1 MMIMHNTS
9 GRRWARTFLA
19 LALFVSM
26 VGNIAHTILAD
37 SHISLWLRVPG
48 AVLWPLF
55 TFGGIEIVVRMVWER
70 RFSHYLGRNI
80 ILLPAIP
87 AAIISYQHLY
97 SLLLM
102 MGEERFIAAIGPLAI
117 DGMMIGCTM
126 ILLFTR
132 PVTQSHLDV
141 TAPLE
146 RLKALEQEQTA
157 QDWSAAAEIE
167 LAPEITAEQIAPTSP
182 AVPRAPRATSWD
194 VARTVEMI
202 VDGAKDPEIQAAT
215 GASKT
220 TAGRFRKVA
229 KQLQADP
236 RASIDSAAE
245 KVRAEHVQMI
255 RELVSR

>member
-1 MMIMHNTS
+1 MTIMQNTS

-19 LALFVSM
+19 LALFVSV
-26 VGNIAHTILAD
+26 VGNVAHTVLAD
-37 SHISLWLRVPG
+37 SSISLWLRVPG
-48 AVLWPLF
+48 AVIWPLF

-70 RFSHYLGRNI
+70 SFTHRLGRNI

-87 AAIISYQHLY
+87 AAITSYQHLY

-126 ILLFTR
+126 VLLFTR
-132 PVTQSHLDV
+132 PEVPLLDV

-146 RLKALEQEQTA
+146 RLEALEQEQAA

-167 LAPEITAEQIAPTSP
+167 LAPEITAEQIKPISP
-182 AVPRAPRATSWD
+182 AVPRAPRAVSWD

-202 VDGAKDPEIQAAT
+202 VDGAKDPEILAAT

-245 KVRAEHVQMI
+245 KVRPEHVQMI

>member
-1 MMIMHNTS
+1 
-9 GRRWARTFLA
+9 
-19 LALFVSM
+19 
-26 VGNIAHTILAD
+26 
-37 SHISLWLRVPG
+37 
-48 AVLWPLF
+48 
-55 TFGGIEIVVRMVWER
+55 
-70 RFSHYLGRNI
+70 
-80 ILLPAIP
+80 
-87 AAIISYQHLY
+87 
-97 SLLLM
+97 
-102 MGEERFIAAIGPLAI
+102 
-117 DGMMIGCTM
+117 
-126 ILLFTR
+126 
-132 PVTQSHLDV
+132 V

-146 RLKALEQEQTA
+146 RLEALEQEQTA